1 MQQLIGN
8 HELITQPIT
17 LDQLSHPNSETHR
30 PSTAL
35 DNTTGWQNKASA
47 TNNQDAPG
55 QQVVSDIV
63 KQWKLVQSKLAQL
76 HDQLDTSSERRIA

>member
-1 MQQLIGN
+1 
-8 HELITQPIT
+8 
-17 LDQLSHPNSETHR
+17 
-30 PSTAL
+30 L